1 MSAAVTEA
9 KHTLNKPYAAMYVS
23 LIEQAT
29 ASAALLLALYQRRGK
44 SSPEKEAIFQGYCAL
59 RKEAEELVNAASERG
74 LLLFIGQPFAID
86 TARALEKQRRAAC

>member
-59 RKEAEELVNAASERG
+59 RTEAEELVNAARERG
-74 LLLFIGQPFAID
+74 LLLFVGQPVAINA
-86 TARALEKQRRAAC
+86 ARLMENQRRAAC